1 MDILNNFLGKK
12 NKTGEQEILP
22 VIPREIYETGI
33 LRLQDII
40 APSALE
46 ITSNHIKIGEKVA
59 RVLFVM
65 SYPRFLASNWFSPVI
80 NLDKVFDI
88 SIFIHPIDTAAVLR
102 QLQKRWR
109 KCSRR
114 FT

>member
-1 MDILNNFLGKK
+1 MDILNNFFGQK

-46 ITSNHIKIGEKVA
+46 ITSNHIKIGEKSGPS
-59 RVLFVM
+59 FVCNVIPEI
-65 SYPRFLASNWFSPVI
+65 SGIQLVFAS
-80 NLDKVFDI
+80 DKFGQ
-88 SIFIHPIDTAAVLR
+88 SF
-102 QLQKRWR
+102 
-109 KCSRR
+109 
-114 FT
+114 